1 MKRLPEPTEGIA
13 MYFKASKTSSGI
25 WCMWLFIWEAFAA
38 DSHSG
43 LSDQENT
50 S

>member
-1 MKRLPEPTEGIA
+1 MERLPVPTEGIA
-13 MYFKASKTSSGI
+13 MYLKTKTSSGI
-25 WCMWLFIWEAFAA
+25 WCMWFFIWEAFAA

-43 LSDQENT
+43 QSDQENT